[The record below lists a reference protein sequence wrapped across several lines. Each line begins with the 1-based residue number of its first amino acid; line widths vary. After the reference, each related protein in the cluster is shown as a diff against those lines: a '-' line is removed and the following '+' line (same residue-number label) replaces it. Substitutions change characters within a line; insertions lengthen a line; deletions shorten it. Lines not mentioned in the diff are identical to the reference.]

1 MKNTPNASLIFLYVP
16 IALAVLYRW
25 GAPDPW
31 SRVDSFSGAVL
42 LGTILVAAEQ
52 IAFSRAV
59 SSDDARGE
67 ALGMTFDPGLAKWG
81 GLLGFLELGVF
92 LEYGHWNLAPALEKP
107 VLQYAGLILY
117 SVALVWLRW
126 VDATLVR
133 NFNSDASRRR
143 LLASGPF
150 LYIRHP
156 RYAGLI
162 ATRIAM
168 ALAMASVVGWACLAG
183 WVWIIRRR
191 VTREEPHLVRC
202 FGEEYVEYAKRTW
215 RVLPGVY

>member
-1 MKNTPNASLIFLYVP
+1 MIFLYVP
-16 IALAVLYRW
+16 MALAALYRW

-31 SRVDSFSGAVL
+31 SRVDSFSVAVL

-52 IAFSRAV
+52 IAFSRSV
-59 SSDDARGE
+59 WNDDAKGE

-81 GLLGFLELGVF
+81 GLLGLAELRVF
-92 LEYGHWNLAPALEKP
+92 LEYGHWNLAPALENP
-107 VLQYAGLILY
+107 IVQYAGVILY
-117 SVALVWLRW
+117 FAALVWLRW
-126 VDATLVR
+126 ADATLAR
-133 NFNSDASRRR
+133 NFNSAAGRRL

-150 LYIRHP
+150 RYIRHP

-168 ALAMASVVGWACLAG
+168 ALAMASVVGWVCFAG
-183 WVWIIRRR
+183 WAWVIRRR
-191 VTREEPHLVRC
+191 VIREEPHLVRY

-215 RVLPGVY
+215 RLVPGIY